1 MAACPG
7 VYPSK
12 ILPGIRDSRM
22 QPLNDP
28 GVNAYSSYNLP
39 YLTGP
44 DSSLA
49 RSSGGRDPLGLQPV
63 WSAVG
68 RQLVP
73 HIASP
78 VRQIGGIKAVLLIH
92 WLVDRES
99 IRKLMKSGRERG
111 FFRLMEGLVEYWFR
125 ANERSVCFGSQ
136 SLAAAAE
143 RFAVTVN
150 ARNTVAN
157 GLHQYY
163 RGSCRRAGL
172 LDGGWKVRGDLQS
185 RLEKLWDADAT
196 RALATAIA
204 PCMSG
209 RPLVAGTVLADAAMN
224 RALLDVFDSED
235 LNKALRETLFGSET
249 HRSLVREY
257 GALRRREHTWYF
269 GQDHASLSFPQ
280 LANELEDM
288 RRCEPFLVTLQDV
301 FDLARADAGSSL
313 DSFASKLQPHFDAM
327 HERARE
333 FLMIADRPGGE
344 RMRRMQVLAAA
355 LLPEQ
360 GRGRDRCLR
369 DFVGALVR
377 HHVVSMDERGRDPM
391 MFVEGGTLVLSAPG
405 DRDVEDANR
414 RLQEGYPWMNGYY
427 LDAAADLYEQLYGE
441 VA

>member
-1 MAACPG
+1 
-7 VYPSK
+7 
-12 ILPGIRDSRM
+12 M
-22 QPLNDP
+22 QPLNDR
-28 GVNAYSSYNLP
+28 GVSAYSSWHLP
-39 YLTGP
+39 YLTDP

-73 HIASP
+73 YIASP
-78 VRQIGGIKAVLLIH
+78 VRQVDGIKAVLLIH
-92 WLVDRES
+92 WLADREP

-125 ANERSVCFGSQ
+125 ANKRPVCFGSQ

-143 RFAVTVN
+143 RFAVTVD

-172 LDGGWKVRGDLQS
+172 LDGGWKVRSDLQS
-185 RLEKLWDADAT
+185 PLERLWDAGAT

-209 RPLVAGTVLADAAMN
+209 RPLVVSAVLADAPVN
-224 RALLDVFDSED
+224 TALLNVFDSED

-249 HRSLVREY
+249 HRSLAREY
-257 GALRRREHTWYF
+257 GVLRRREHTWYF
-269 GQDHASLSFPQ
+269 GQNHASLSFPQ
-280 LANELEDM
+280 LGNELEDM

-313 DSFASKLQPHFDAM
+313 DSFASKLERHFDAM

-333 FLMIADRPGGE
+333 FLLLADRLGGE
-344 RMRRMQVLAAA
+344 RMRRMQALAAT

-360 GRGRDRCLR
+360 GKGRDRCLR
-369 DFVGALVR
+369 DLVEALVR
-377 HHVVSMDERGRDPM
+377 HHVVSMGERGRDPM
-391 MFVEGGTLVLSAPG
+391 IFLEGGTLVLSAPG

-414 RLQEGYPWMNGYY
+414 RLQEGYPWMNDYY

-441 VA
+441 AA